1 MQINISGHHVD
12 LSSALKDYIHEK
24 LEKLT
29 RHLDK
34 ITSINVILN
43 IDNME
48 HHAEATVRFGG
59 GEIFADSAAGDMYAA
74 IDGLSDKLDRQILK
88 YKEKQVARNHGTAR

>member
-12 LSSALKDYIHEK
+12 LTEALKTYINEK
-24 LEKLT
+24 LEKLS

-34 ITSINVILN
+34 ITSINVTLN
-43 IDNME
+43 IDSKD
-48 HHAEATVRFGG
+48 HLAEATVRFRG
-59 GEIFADSAAGDMYAA
+59 GEIFAEASANDMYAA

-88 YKEKQVARNHGTAR
+88 HKEKQVARNHGAAR